1 MATPVRGPVS
11 AFQDPHYMPLP
22 YNILF
27 RIPLCIFE
35 SMLVF
40 IAITGILLF
49 FYSLLILYYHWVW
62 DRIPAAE
69 KKKSGVAVRLPAEK
83 SFAAERVSD
92 FRVTVS
98 IIIPARNEERHIRNC
113 LQSISEQQYPA
124 HLLETIVINDFSTDQ
139 TASIVEQFPGSARLL
154 NLYDFITEHNLNAYK
169 KKAIETGI
177 AHATGELI
185 VCTDAD
191 CTAGPEWIASLVKAY
206 REKNYQIIAAPVK
219 IKENGSALSIFQA
232 LDFISLQG
240 ITGAA
245 VYKHLYPMCNGAN
258 LAYSR
263 SAFFAVDGFKGIDHI
278 ASGDDMLLMGKIQ
291 SQFPGK
297 AAYLKDPEAIVST
310 QAADSLPSFFRQ
322 RIRWASKAS
331 HYSNPRIVL
340 TLALLYAL
348 NFCLLLLFLL
358 SFYNQEWHWLVFFL
372 VLKIF
377 AEYFFV
383 SKVASFFRQR
393 QLMKYFIF
401 CQPFHILYTV
411 IAGAFGVFGKYR
423 WKDRRVR

>member
-1 MATPVRGPVS
+1 
-11 AFQDPHYMPLP
+11 
-22 YNILF
+22 
-27 RIPLCIFE
+27 
-35 SMLVF
+35 
-40 IAITGILLF
+40 
-49 FYSLLILYYHWVW
+49 
-62 DRIPAAE
+62 
-69 KKKSGVAVRLPAEK
+69 
-83 SFAAERVSD
+83 
-92 FRVTVS
+92 
-98 IIIPARNEERHIRNC
+98 
-113 LQSISEQQYPA
+113 
-124 HLLETIVINDFSTDQ
+124 
-139 TASIVEQFPGSARLL
+139 
-154 NLYDFITEHNLNAYK
+154 
-169 KKAIETGI
+169 
-177 AHATGELI
+177 
-185 VCTDAD
+185 
-191 CTAGPEWIASLVKAY
+191 VKAY

-219 IKENGSALSIFQA
+219 IRENGSALSIFQA

-245 VYKHLYPMCNGAN
+245 VNRHLYPMCNGAN

-291 SQFPGK
+291 SQFPGT

-340 TLALLYAL
+340 TLALVYVL

-358 SFYNQEWHWLVFFL
+358 SFYNQDWHWLVFFL
-372 VLKIF
+372 VLKTF

-401 CQPFHILYTV
+401 CQPFHILYIV